1 MTSLMKNENKKK
13 LIELENIHVD
23 LKSSFETISVLKGI
37 NLKIFKNES
46 VGIIGESGAG
56 KSTLIMCIAGLE
68 LISKG
73 KILFNNL
80 PIHNLKED
88 DLALYR
94 SKNIGVIFQSFNLL
108 PSMTALE
115 NVNLPIEIS
124 GNFKNNNMAME
135 LLTAVGLK
143 NRIFHYPHQLSGGE
157 QQRVAIARSLIS
169 NPEILI
175 ADEPTGNL
183 DSKTSSNVMS
193 LLKSIN
199 QKMGTTFLLV
209 THDSTVAKQCS
220 RILNMDDGEIIS
232 DEQSLEEE

>member
-1 MTSLMKNENKKK
+1 MTSKIKNENKKK

-23 LKSSFETISVLKGI
+23 LKSSFETINVLKGI

-73 KILFNNL
+73 KILFNKL

-124 GNFKNNNMAME
+124 GNFKNNKMAME

-183 DSKTSSNVMS
+183 DKKNSEDVIK
-193 LLKSIN
+193 LLFKLKKDFGSTLI
-199 QKMGTTFLLV
+199 LV
-209 THDSTVAKQCS
+209 THDTSVAKLCD
-220 RILNMDDGEIIS
+220 RIIKIDNGLIVK
-232 DEQSLEEE
+232 

>member
-1 MTSLMKNENKKK
+1 MKNENKKK

-23 LKSSFETISVLKGI
+23 LKNSFETINVLKGI

-124 GNFKNNNMAME
+124 GNFKNNKMAME

-183 DSKTSSNVMS
+183 DKKNSEDVIK
-193 LLKSIN
+193 LIFQLKKDFGSTLI
-199 QKMGTTFLLV
+199 LV
-209 THDSTVAKQCS
+209 THDTSVAKLCD
-220 RILNMDDGEIIS
+220 RIIKIDNGLIVK
-232 DEQSLEEE
+232 

>member
-1 MTSLMKNENKKK
+1 MTSKIKNENKKK

-23 LKSSFETISVLKGI
+23 LKSSFETIRVLKGI

-73 KILFNNL
+73 KIFFNNL

-94 SKNIGVIFQSFNLL
+94 SENIGVIFQSFNLL

-124 GNFKNNNMAME
+124 GNFKNNKMAME

-183 DSKTSSNVMS
+183 DKKNSEDVIK
-193 LLKSIN
+193 LLFKLKKDFGSTLI
-199 QKMGTTFLLV
+199 LV
-209 THDSTVAKQCS
+209 THDTSVAKLCD
-220 RILNMDDGEIIS
+220 RIIKIDNGLIVK
-232 DEQSLEEE
+232 

>member
-1 MTSLMKNENKKK
+1 MTSEMKNENKKK

-23 LKSSFETISVLKGI
+23 LKSSFETINVLKGI

-124 GNFKNNNMAME
+124 GNFKNNKMAME

-183 DSKTSSNVMS
+183 DKKNSEDVIK
-193 LLKSIN
+193 LLFQLKKDFGS
-199 QKMGTTFLLV
+199 TLVLV
-209 THDSTVAKQCS
+209 THDTSVAKLCD
-220 RILNMDDGEIIS
+220 RIIKIDNGLIVK
-232 DEQSLEEE
+232 

>member
-1 MTSLMKNENKKK
+1 MTSKIKNENKKK

-23 LKSSFETISVLKGI
+23 LKSSFETIRVLKGI

-46 VGIIGESGAG
+46 IGIVGESGAG

-73 KILFNNL
+73 KIFFNNL

-124 GNFKNNNMAME
+124 GNFKNNKMAME

-143 NRIFHYPHQLSGGE
+143 NRMFHYPHQLSGGE

-183 DSKTSSNVMS
+183 DKKNSEDVIK
-193 LLKSIN
+193 LLFKLKKDFGSTLI
-199 QKMGTTFLLV
+199 LV
-209 THDSTVAKQCS
+209 THDTSVAKLCD
-220 RILNMDDGEIIS
+220 RIIKIDNGLIVK
-232 DEQSLEEE
+232 

>member
-1 MTSLMKNENKKK
+1 MTSKIKNENKKK

-23 LKSSFETISVLKGI
+23 LKSSFEIINVLKGI

-73 KILFNNL
+73 KIFFNNL

-124 GNFKNNNMAME
+124 GDFKNNKMAME

-183 DSKTSSNVMS
+183 D
-193 LLKSIN
+193 
-199 QKMGTTFLLV
+199 
-209 THDSTVAKQCS
+209 
-220 RILNMDDGEIIS
+220 
-232 DEQSLEEE
+232 

>member
-1 MTSLMKNENKKK
+1 MTPKIKNEKKKK

-23 LKSSFETISVLKGI
+23 LKSSFETINVLKGI

-46 VGIIGESGAG
+46 IGIIGESGAG

-73 KILFNNL
+73 KIFFNDL

-94 SKNIGVIFQSFNLL
+94 SENIGVIFQSFNLL

-124 GNFKNNNMAME
+124 GNFKNNKMAME

-183 DSKTSSNVMS
+183 DKKNSEDVIK
-193 LLKSIN
+193 LLFKLKKDFGSTLI
-199 QKMGTTFLLV
+199 LV
-209 THDSTVAKQCS
+209 THDTSMAKLCD
-220 RILNMDDGEIIS
+220 RIIKIDNGLIVK
-232 DEQSLEEE
+232 

>member
-23 LKSSFETISVLKGI
+23 LKSSFETINVLKGI

-124 GNFKNNNMAME
+124 GNFKNNKMAIE

-183 DSKTSSNVMS
+183 DKKNSEDVIK
-193 LLKSIN
+193 LIFQLKKDFGSTLI
-199 QKMGTTFLLV
+199 LV
-209 THDSTVAKQCS
+209 THDTSVAKMCD
-220 RILNMDDGEIIS
+220 RIIKIDNGLIVK
-232 DEQSLEEE
+232 

>member
-1 MTSLMKNENKKK
+1 MKNENKKK

-23 LKSSFETISVLKGI
+23 LKSAFERINVLKGI

-56 KSTLIMCIAGLE
+56 KSTLVMCIAGLE

-73 KILFNNL
+73 KIFFKNS
-80 PIHNLKED
+80 PIHNLNED
-88 DLALYR
+88 DLAIYR
-94 SKNIGVIFQSFNLL
+94 SKNIGVIFQAFNLL
-108 PSMTALE
+108 PSMNALQ
-115 NVNLPIEIS
+115 NVNLPIEIAGS
-124 GNFKNNNMAME
+124 FKNNKMAIE

-183 DSKTSSNVMS
+183 DKRNSEDVIK
-193 LLKSIN
+193 LLFKLKKNFGSTLI
-199 QKMGTTFLLV
+199 LV
-209 THDSTVAKQCS
+209 THDTSVAKLCD
-220 RILNMDDGEIIS
+220 RIIKIDNGLIAE
-232 DEQSLEEE
+232 

>member
-23 LKSSFETISVLKGI
+23 LKSSFETINVLKGI

-56 KSTLIMCIAGLE
+56 KSTLVMCIAGLE

-73 KILFNNL
+73 KIFFKNST
-80 PIHNLKED
+80 IHNLNED
-88 DLALYR
+88 DLAIYR
-94 SKNIGVIFQSFNLL
+94 SKNIGVIFQAFNLL

-115 NVNLPIEIS
+115 NVNLPIEIAGS
-124 GNFKNNNMAME
+124 FKNNKMAIE

-183 DSKTSSNVMS
+183 DKRNSEDVIK
-193 LLKSIN
+193 LLFKLKKDFGSTLI
-199 QKMGTTFLLV
+199 LV
-209 THDSTVAKQCS
+209 THDTSVAKLCD
-220 RILNMDDGEIIS
+220 RIIKIDNGLIAE
-232 DEQSLEEE
+232 

>member
-1 MTSLMKNENKKK
+1 MTSKIKNENKKK

-73 KILFNNL
+73 KIFFNNL

-94 SKNIGVIFQSFNLL
+94 SENIGVIFQSFNLL

-124 GNFKNNNMAME
+124 GNFKNNKMAME

-143 NRIFHYPHQLSGGE
+143 NRMFHYPHQLSGGE

-183 DSKTSSNVMS
+183 DKKNSEDVIK
-193 LLKSIN
+193 LLFKLKKDFGSTLI
-199 QKMGTTFLLV
+199 LV
-209 THDSTVAKQCS
+209 THDTSVAKLCD
-220 RILNMDDGEIIS
+220 RIIKIDNGLIVK
-232 DEQSLEEE
+232 

>member
-1 MTSLMKNENKKK
+1 MKNENKKK
-13 LIELENIHVD
+13 LIELENIHVV
-23 LKSSFETISVLKGI
+23 LKSSFETINVLKGI

-124 GNFKNNNMAME
+124 GNFKNNKMAME

-183 DSKTSSNVMS
+183 DKRNSEDVIK
-193 LLKSIN
+193 LLFQLKKDFGSTLI
-199 QKMGTTFLLV
+199 LV
-209 THDSTVAKQCS
+209 THDTAVAKLCD
-220 RILNMDDGEIIS
+220 RIIKIDNGLIVK
-232 DEQSLEEE
+232 

>member
-1 MTSLMKNENKKK
+1 MTPLMKNENKKK

-23 LKSSFETISVLKGI
+23 LKSSFETINVLKGI

-124 GNFKNNNMAME
+124 GNFKNNKMAME

-183 DSKTSSNVMS
+183 DKKNSEDVIK
-193 LLKSIN
+193 LLFQLKQDFGSTLI
-199 QKMGTTFLLV
+199 LV
-209 THDSTVAKQCS
+209 THDTSVAKLCD
-220 RILNMDDGEIIS
+220 RILKIDNGLIVK
-232 DEQSLEEE
+232 

>member
-1 MTSLMKNENKKK
+1 MTSLMKNENKNK
-13 LIELENIHVD
+13 LIELENIHVN
-23 LKSSFETISVLKGI
+23 LKSSFETINVLKGI

-124 GNFKNNNMAME
+124 GNFKNNKMAME

-183 DSKTSSNVMS
+183 DKKNSEDVIK
-193 LLKSIN
+193 LLFQLKKDFGSTLI
-199 QKMGTTFLLV
+199 LV
-209 THDSTVAKQCS
+209 THDTSVAKLCD
-220 RILNMDDGEIIS
+220 RIIKIDNGLIVK
-232 DEQSLEEE
+232 

>member
-23 LKSSFETISVLKGI
+23 LKNSFETINVLKGI

-124 GNFKNNNMAME
+124 GNFKNNKMAME

-183 DSKTSSNVMS
+183 DKKNSEDVNK
-193 LLKSIN
+193 LIFQLKKDFGSTLI
-199 QKMGTTFLLV
+199 LV
-209 THDSTVAKQCS
+209 THDTSVAKLCD
-220 RILNMDDGEIIS
+220 RIIKIDNGLIVK
-232 DEQSLEEE
+232 

>member
-1 MTSLMKNENKKK
+1 MTSKMKNENKKK

-23 LKSSFETISVLKGI
+23 LKSSFETINVLKGI

-68 LISKG
+68 MISKG

-124 GNFKNNNMAME
+124 GNFKNNKMAME

-183 DSKTSSNVMS
+183 DKKNSEDVIK
-193 LLKSIN
+193 LLFQLKKDFGSTLI
-199 QKMGTTFLLV
+199 LV
-209 THDSTVAKQCS
+209 THDTSVAKLCD
-220 RILNMDDGEIIS
+220 RIIKIDNGLIVK
-232 DEQSLEEE
+232 

>member
-1 MTSLMKNENKKK
+1 MAPLMKNENKKK

-23 LKSSFETISVLKGI
+23 LKSSFETINVLKGI

-73 KILFNNL
+73 KILFNNM

-94 SKNIGVIFQSFNLL
+94 SKNIGIIFQSFNLL

-124 GNFKNNNMAME
+124 GSFKNNKMAME
-135 LLTAVGLK
+135 LLSAVGLK
-143 NRIFHYPHQLSGGE
+143 NRIFHFPHQLSGGE

-183 DSKTSSNVMS
+183 DKKNSEDVIK
-193 LLKSIN
+193 LLFQLKKDFGSTLI
-199 QKMGTTFLLV
+199 LV
-209 THDSTVAKQCS
+209 THDTSVAKLCD
-220 RILNMDDGEIIS
+220 RIIKIDNGLIVK
-232 DEQSLEEE
+232 

>member
-1 MTSLMKNENKKK
+1 MISKIKNENKKK

-23 LKSSFETISVLKGI
+23 LKSSFETINVLKGI

-124 GNFKNNNMAME
+124 GNFKNNKMAME

-183 DSKTSSNVMS
+183 DKKNSEDVIK
-193 LLKSIN
+193 LLFQLKKDFGSTLI
-199 QKMGTTFLLV
+199 LV
-209 THDSTVAKQCS
+209 THDTSVAKLCD
-220 RILNMDDGEIIS
+220 RIIKIDNGLIVK
-232 DEQSLEEE
+232 

>member
-1 MTSLMKNENKKK
+1 MISKIKNENKKK

-23 LKSSFETISVLKGI
+23 LKSSFETINVLKGI

-73 KILFNNL
+73 KIFFNNL

-94 SKNIGVIFQSFNLL
+94 SENIGIIFQSFNLL

-124 GNFKNNNMAME
+124 GNFKNNKMAME

-183 DSKTSSNVMS
+183 DKKNSEDVIK
-193 LLKSIN
+193 LLFKLKKDFGSTLI
-199 QKMGTTFLLV
+199 LV
-209 THDSTVAKQCS
+209 THDTSVAKLCD
-220 RILNMDDGEIIS
+220 RIIKIDNGLIVK
-232 DEQSLEEE
+232 

>member
-1 MTSLMKNENKKK
+1 MTSKIKNENKKK

-23 LKSSFETISVLKGI
+23 LKSSFETIRVLKGI

-73 KILFNNL
+73 KIFFNNL

-94 SKNIGVIFQSFNLL
+94 SENIGVIFQSFNLL

-124 GNFKNNNMAME
+124 GNFKNNKMAME

-143 NRIFHYPHQLSGGE
+143 NRMFHYPHQLSGGE

-183 DSKTSSNVMS
+183 DKKNSEDVIK
-193 LLKSIN
+193 LLFKLKKDFGSTLI
-199 QKMGTTFLLV
+199 LV
-209 THDSTVAKQCS
+209 THDTSVAKLCD
-220 RILNMDDGEIIS
+220 RIIKIDNGLIVK
-232 DEQSLEEE
+232 

>member
-1 MTSLMKNENKKK
+1 MISKIKNENKKK

-37 NLKIFKNES
+37 NLKIFKDES

-73 KILFNNL
+73 KIFFNNL

-94 SKNIGVIFQSFNLL
+94 SENIGVIFQSFNLL

-124 GNFKNNNMAME
+124 GNFKNNKMAME

-183 DSKTSSNVMS
+183 DKKNSEDVIK
-193 LLKSIN
+193 LLFQLKKDFGSTLI
-199 QKMGTTFLLV
+199 LV
-209 THDSTVAKQCS
+209 THDMSVAKLCD
-220 RILNMDDGEIIS
+220 RIIKIDNGLIVK
-232 DEQSLEEE
+232 

>member
-1 MTSLMKNENKKK
+1 MTPKIKNEKKNK

-23 LKSSFETISVLKGI
+23 LKSSFETINVLKGI

-46 VGIIGESGAG
+46 VGIVGESGAG

-73 KILFNNL
+73 KIFFKNL
-80 PIHNLKED
+80 PIHNLNED

-94 SKNIGVIFQSFNLL
+94 SKNIGIIFQSFNLL

-124 GNFKNNNMAME
+124 GNFKNNKMAME

-183 DSKTSSNVMS
+183 DKKNSEDVIK
-193 LLKSIN
+193 LLFQLKKDFGSTLI
-199 QKMGTTFLLV
+199 LV
-209 THDSTVAKQCS
+209 THDMFVAKLCG
-220 RILNMDDGEIIS
+220 RIIKIDNGLIVK
-232 DEQSLEEE
+232 

>member
-1 MTSLMKNENKKK
+1 MKNENKKK

-23 LKSSFETISVLKGI
+23 LKSSFETINVLKGI

-73 KILFNNL
+73 KILFNKL

-124 GNFKNNNMAME
+124 GNFKNNKMAME

-183 DSKTSSNVMS
+183 DKKNSEDVIK
-193 LLKSIN
+193 LLFKLKKDFGSTLI
-199 QKMGTTFLLV
+199 LV
-209 THDSTVAKQCS
+209 THDTSVAKLCD
-220 RILNMDDGEIIS
+220 RIIKIDNGLIVK
-232 DEQSLEEE
+232 

>member
-1 MTSLMKNENKKK
+1 MKNENKKK

-23 LKSSFETISVLKGI
+23 LKSSFETINVLKGI

-124 GNFKNNNMAME
+124 GNFKNNKMAME

-183 DSKTSSNVMS
+183 DKKNSEDVIK
-193 LLKSIN
+193 LLFQLKQDFGSTLI
-199 QKMGTTFLLV
+199 LV
-209 THDSTVAKQCS
+209 THDTSVAQLCD
-220 RILNMDDGEIIS
+220 RIIKLDNGLIVK
-232 DEQSLEEE
+232 